1 MKQKHA
7 DSPSAFLAA
16 AMAVTGAAM
25 LLCPLIGQNTEM
37 NRSAAEYD
45 DLRVQLKS
53 EEPAQATDAPAQ
65 GKSALRVLLGF
76 PGATQEPLELPK
88 TDEFPPEIDIGTG
101 ADLAACLAQNDDFIA
116 WIRSPGTN
124 VDYSIVWTDDAEYYL
139 HHTFTGKQG
148 AAGTLFSLMKTD
160 YSIPSRNIAIYG
172 HHLKSTGEKMFT
184 SLMRY
189 KDADFYAG
197 HETVLL
203 DTLYE
208 SGSYRIFA
216 VLNFHSGEWD
226 SSQAN
231 FESDAAFLE
240 FIRYARRNALYDTGV
255 TVGAEDSILTLIT
268 CDRSGA
274 VLAGATFELTNASG
288 TVAATQTTGAD
299 GAAHFDNLPAGNYTV
314 REINAPTGYLVA
326 VPDSQSVTVTAGGT
340 TGAAFANERI
350 QGRIRIAKTDS
361 LTKEPLA
368 GAEFTII
375 RTDGTG
381 MPIVLTTDV
390 NGNAE
395 TDWLDYGRYR
405 MTESKVPAHYE
416 TSGFSTEID
425 CTENGKTYLIEVENE
440 PTKGFIQI
448 VKTDA
453 LDGRPIAGR

>member
-7 DSPSAFLAA
+7 DSPSAFLAV

-45 DLRVQLKS
+45 DLRVRLKS

-65 GKSALRVLLGF
+65 GKSVLRVLLGF

-88 TDEFPPEIDIGTG
+88 TDESPPEIDIGTG
-101 ADLAACLAQNDDFIA
+101 EDLAACLAQNDDFIA
-116 WIRSPGTN
+116 WIRIPGTN
-124 VDYSIVWTDDAEYYL
+124 VDYPVVWTDDAEYYL

-184 SLMRY
+184 SLLRY

-216 VLNFHSGEWD
+216 VLNFRSGEWD
-226 SSQAN
+226 ASQAD

-240 FIRYARRNALYDTGV
+240 FIRYVRRNALYDTGV

-268 CDRSGA
+268 CDRSYGGKAGRLAVVA
-274 VLAGATFELTNASG
+274 VLEKSRR
-288 TVAATQTTGAD
+288 
-299 GAAHFDNLPAGNYTV
+299 NL
-314 REINAPTGYLVA
+314 
-326 VPDSQSVTVTAGGT
+326 
-340 TGAAFANERI
+340 
-350 QGRIRIAKTDS
+350 
-361 LTKEPLA
+361 
-368 GAEFTII
+368 
-375 RTDGTG
+375 
-381 MPIVLTTDV
+381 
-390 NGNAE
+390 
-395 TDWLDYGRYR
+395 
-405 MTESKVPAHYE
+405 
-416 TSGFSTEID
+416 
-425 CTENGKTYLIEVENE
+425 
-440 PTKGFIQI
+440 
-448 VKTDA
+448 
-453 LDGRPIAGR
+453 

>member
-7 DSPSAFLAA
+7 DSPSAFLAV

-45 DLRVQLKS
+45 DLRVRLKS

-88 TDEFPPEIDIGTG
+88 TDESPPEIDIGTG
-101 ADLAACLAQNDDFIA
+101 EDLAACLAQNDDFIA
-116 WIRSPGTN
+116 WIRIPGTN
-124 VDYSIVWTDDAEYYL
+124 VDYPVVWTDDAEYYL

-226 SSQAN
+226 ASQAD
-231 FESDAAFLE
+231 FENDAAFLGFHPVCQE
-240 FIRYARRNALYDTGV
+240 KR
-255 TVGAEDSILTLIT
+255 
-268 CDRSGA
+268 A
-274 VLAGATFELTNASG
+274 VRHG
-288 TVAATQTTGAD
+288 
-299 GAAHFDNLPAGNYTV
+299 
-314 REINAPTGYLVA
+314 
-326 VPDSQSVTVTAGGT
+326 
-340 TGAAFANERI
+340 
-350 QGRIRIAKTDS
+350 
-361 LTKEPLA
+361 
-368 GAEFTII
+368 
-375 RTDGTG
+375 
-381 MPIVLTTDV
+381 
-390 NGNAE
+390 
-395 TDWLDYGRYR
+395 
-405 MTESKVPAHYE
+405 
-416 TSGFSTEID
+416 
-425 CTENGKTYLIEVENE
+425 C
-440 PTKGFIQI
+440 
-448 VKTDA
+448 
-453 LDGRPIAGR
+453 DGRRGGFHSHADNM

>member
-25 LLCPLIGQNTEM
+25 LLCPLIGQNAEM

-53 EEPAQATDAPAQ
+53 EEPAQATDAPENR
-65 GKSALRVLLGF
+65 STLRQMFDAAGF
-76 PGATQEPLELPK
+76 PSTTQVPLELPK
-88 TDEFPPEIDIGTG
+88 TDESPLEIDIGTG

-116 WIRSPGTN
+116 CIRIPGTN
-124 VDYSIVWTDDAEYYL
+124 VDYPVVWTDDAEYYL
-139 HHTFTGKQG
+139 HHTFTRKQG

-216 VLNFHSGEWD
+216 VLNFHSSEWD
-226 SSQAN
+226 SSQAD
-231 FESDAAFLE
+231 FKSDAAFLE

-268 CDRSGA
+268 CDRSYGGKAGRLAVVA
-274 VLAGATFELTNASG
+274 VLEKSRR
-288 TVAATQTTGAD
+288 
-299 GAAHFDNLPAGNYTV
+299 NL
-314 REINAPTGYLVA
+314 
-326 VPDSQSVTVTAGGT
+326 
-340 TGAAFANERI
+340 
-350 QGRIRIAKTDS
+350 
-361 LTKEPLA
+361 
-368 GAEFTII
+368 
-375 RTDGTG
+375 
-381 MPIVLTTDV
+381 
-390 NGNAE
+390 
-395 TDWLDYGRYR
+395 
-405 MTESKVPAHYE
+405 
-416 TSGFSTEID
+416 
-425 CTENGKTYLIEVENE
+425 
-440 PTKGFIQI
+440 
-448 VKTDA
+448 
-453 LDGRPIAGR
+453 